1 MGADM
6 EKQVLNGKEAV
17 QCLSVL
23 WIVCEIHLF
32 KIAEKE
38 S

>member
-6 EKQVLNGKEAV
+6 GKQVLNGKEAV
-17 QCLSVL
+17 L
-23 WIVCEIHLF
+23 WIVCEIHLL